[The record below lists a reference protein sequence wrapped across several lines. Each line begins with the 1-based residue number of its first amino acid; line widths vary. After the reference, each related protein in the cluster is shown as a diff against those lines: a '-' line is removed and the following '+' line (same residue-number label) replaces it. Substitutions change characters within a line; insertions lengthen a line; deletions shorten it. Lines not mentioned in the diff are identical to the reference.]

1 MPVRLLHAHAG
12 GLMILALSL
21 DPILAMAQTA
31 EDSGADGGAAS
42 IIADQIRDQGH
53 RCDKPVSAQRDP
65 TLSQPDL
72 PVWILQCANATYRVT
87 VRGSMAST
95 VEEITP

>member
-1 MPVRLLHAHAG
+1 MPVRLLRAPAG
-12 GLMILALSL
+12 GLMMLALSL

-31 EDSGADGGAAS
+31 EDGGAAS